1 MSVAQKKQMQRNLER
16 FRVVMD
22 SMTQEEK
29 DNPLL
34 LKSSRVRRIARG
46 SGSDEKT
53 VKELLTQWNKSRKM
67 MKGIRGDRKMRRQM
81 QSMMNIE
88 DDIGMG

>member
-1 MSVAQKKQMQRNLER
+1 MSVAQKKQMQSNLER
-16 FRVVMD
+16 FRIVMD

-29 DNPLL
+29 DNPLI
-34 LKSSRVRRIARG
+34 LKSSRIRRIARG

-81 QSMMNIE
+81 QSMLNFDE
-88 DDIGMG
+88 DLGMG

>member
-1 MSVAQKKQMQRNLER
+1 MSVAQKKQMQSNLER

-29 DNPLL
+29 DNPLI
-34 LKSSRVRRIARG
+34 LKSSRIRRIARG

-81 QSMMNIE
+81 QSMLNFDE
-88 DDIGMG
+88 DLGMG